1 MNWQQVLEDKSL
13 RDLPYKIELNKQ
25 GQIIMSPVKPRH
37 SAYQGE
43 IVALLGRLKTGGR
56 VLAEPAIETSDNVK
70 VADVGWISIER
81 YKKVFNETVFTIPP
95 EICVEVQSES
105 NTSEE
110 MMFKKE
116 LFFERD
122 AIEFWLCDEHGTM
135 SFYDKNGKLNG
146 STLVPTFPA
155 HIDI

>member
-13 RDLPYKIELNKQ
+13 RNLPYKIELNAQ

-43 IVALLGRLKTGGR
+43 IIALLGKLKPDGR
-56 VLAEPAIETSDNVK
+56 VLAEPAINTSDNVK

-81 YKKVFNETVFTIPP
+81 YKRVHTESVFTVPP

-105 NTSEE
+105 NSHEE
-110 MMFKKE
+110 MMFKKG
-116 LFFERD
+116 LYFEKS
-122 AIEFWLCDEHGTM
+122 AVEFWLCDDDGNM
-135 SFYDKNGKLNG
+135 SFYDKAGKLAASG
-146 STLVPTFPA
+146 LVPNFPA
-155 HIDI
+155 RIEV